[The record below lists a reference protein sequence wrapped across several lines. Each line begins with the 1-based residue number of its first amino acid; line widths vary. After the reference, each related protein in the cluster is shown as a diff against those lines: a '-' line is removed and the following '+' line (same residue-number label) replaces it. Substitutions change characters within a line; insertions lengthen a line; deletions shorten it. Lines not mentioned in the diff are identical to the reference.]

1 MLPATTDNPAP
12 DRLPGMAD
20 AQVRPA
26 TPADADEIA
35 RIQVQTWQTAFE
47 SLLPTDVLAGLD
59 PAEAAEQWRQTM
71 AQGPATVFVAQEGP
85 WVVGFCSV
93 GPSPESESAAA
104 NDLPAEDAATVALVS
119 LLLVEPRWGRRGHAG
134 RLLATAAAELRG
146 AGCTRGIAWVP
157 ERNAASVGFF
167 RRVGWEPDGVVRT
180 LDAGGRPLREVRV
193 TGTLELELA

>member
-1 MLPATTDNPAP
+1 
-12 DRLPGMAD
+12 MAD